1 MKSWFRLPSRLRRV
15 ADAAIPIRRKAVLSL
30 RDLNRDSME
39 FAEFTSFVEL
49 LLSNDLPF
57 AVSRPGGT
65 ESEGLQ
71 FFLQHRLNP
80 LAASFRDQYPRWFRN
95 AGPQLSGITYSTAKD
110 LDDFCAEYL
119 FGIFEADALGFGSY
133 APGSLGIVGVQAH
146 RGVPIFPIDFLEPLQ
161 AVRQDRRPWTQA
173 LASKRVLV
181 VHPFAETIQSQFVK
195 RHQITGVN
203 DFLPEFRLQTEIPPV
218 IFAGVGSAR
227 PWLSHYQQLEQT
239 VVAKDFDVA
248 LIGAGAFG
256 LPLAAAI
263 KRSGRQAIHLGG
275 SLQLLFGITGRRWD
289 RHPLVDGFA
298 DSTWVRPLAHE
309 TPEGAKRVEKG
320 AYW

>member
-1 MKSWFRLPSRLRRV
+1 MKSRFHLSSRLRRV
-15 ADAAIPIRRKAVLSL
+15 ADAVIPTRRKAVLTM
-30 RDLNRDSME
+30 RHLNREAME
-39 FAEFTSFVEL
+39 LAEFSSFVKL
-49 LLSNDLPF
+49 LLSNDSPF

-80 LAASFRDQYPRWFRN
+80 LAASFRNQYPKWFRK
-95 AGPQLSGITYSTAKD
+95 AGPELSGITYSNAKD
-110 LDDFCAEYL
+110 LDDFCSEYL
-119 FGIFEADALGFGSY
+119 LGILQADALGFGSY
-133 APGSLGIVGVQAH
+133 APGALGMVGAQAH

-161 AVRQDRRPWTQA
+161 ALRQDQRPWTRA

-181 VHPFAETIQSQFVK
+181 IHPFAETIRSQFAK
-195 RHQITGVN
+195 RQQITGVK
-203 DFLPEFRLQTEIPPV
+203 DFLPEFGLQTEIPPV
-218 IFAGVGSAR
+218 TFAGVGSTR
-227 PWLSHYQQLEQT
+227 PWLSHYQELEQN
-239 VVAKDFDVA
+239 VVARDFDVA

-256 LPLAAAI
+256 LPLAGAI

-289 RHPLVDGFA
+289 GHPLLEGFA
-298 DSTWVRPLAHE
+298 DRTWVRPLFQE
-309 TPEGAKRVEKG
+309 TPEGATLVEQG